1 MDALPWVIT
10 QIIRL
15 GGTEEDLP
23 GKVQLPI
30 NSGERLRYWVTGSGG
45 HGNPAERDPESV
57 LDDVLNGRV
66 SAQSARSE
74 YGVIIDGGRVDQEGT
89 KKLREGMLV

>member
-1 MDALPWVIT
+1 MDALPWVV
-10 QIIRL
+10 RKSSVWR
-15 GGTEEDLP
+15 GTEEDLP

-57 LDDVLNGRV
+57 LDDV
-66 SAQSARSE
+66 
-74 YGVIIDGGRVDQEGT
+74 
-89 KKLREGMLV
+89 